1 MYIKRDAIK
10 TIAPFKKIWLEQKK
24 KPLSPTQS
32 PHLLTPIKKIKQYQ
46 ASRCLAMVFK
56 IPKLCLNLTLSQ
68 FTNNVFI
75 KFDAVHCIL
84 CTVAFV

>member
-1 MYIKRDAIK
+1 MQSKQLLHLKNLARA
-10 TIAPFKKIWLEQKK
+10 KK

-46 ASRCLAMVFK
+46 ANT
-56 IPKLCLNLTLSQ
+56 KLCLNLTLSQ

>member
-1 MYIKRDAIK
+1 MQSKQLLHLKQSGSSKKKTPQSNPIAPSPHPHQENK
-10 TIAPFKKIWLEQKK
+10 TISS
-24 KPLSPTQS
+24 KPLFGNDFQNT
-32 PHLLTPIKKIKQYQ
+32 
-46 ASRCLAMVFK
+46 
-56 IPKLCLNLTLSQ
+56 KLCLNLTLSQ